1 MSGPQTF
8 NEKVTRPLL
17 VILATVGGL
26 FLVGT
31 QLMGIDS
38 NPVSDEAVVET
49 SAPAAT
55 TNPVPG
61 PSADA
66 SVDPNLDVNGRLPV
80 IVLNGTETA
89 GLAKSMSDDLH
100 DADWVI
106 EETGN
111 WTGEPLLETTIFYPA
126 DGLSSAE
133 ELATQT
139 GGTLVE
145 AAPEMS
151 QTALTLVIIQ

>member
-8 NEKVTRPLL
+8 HQKVTIPLV

-26 FLVGT
+26 FLIGNS
-31 QLMGIDS
+31 LMNIDS
-38 NPVSDEAVVET
+38 T
-49 SAPAAT
+49 PAAGEPVAEVSAT
-55 TNPVPG
+55 SEPANPVPA
-61 PSADA
+61 PSGNAT
-66 SVDPNLDVNGRLPV
+66 SDPNLDENGRLPV

-89 GLAKSMSDDLH
+89 GLAKSKSEELH

-111 WTGEPLLETTIFYPA
+111 WSGEALLETTIFYPA
-126 DGLSSAE
+126 DGFSSAE

-139 GGTLVE
+139 GGTPVE
-145 AAPEMS
+145 ATSDMS

>member
-8 NEKVTRPLL
+8 TQRVTIPLF

-26 FLVGT
+26 FWVGS
-31 QLMGIDS
+31 QLMNIDT
-38 NPVSDEAVVET
+38 D
-49 SAPAAT
+49 PAADQAAAEASASAQP
-55 TNPVPG
+55 TNPVPA
-61 PSADA
+61 PSSDV
-66 SVDPNLDVNGRLPV
+66 SEDSNLDVNGRLPV

-106 EETGN
+106 EELGN
-111 WTGEPLLETTIFYPA
+111 WSGEPLLETTIYYPPE
-126 DGLSSAE
+126 GFSSAE

-139 GGTLVE
+139 GGTPVE
-145 AAPEMS
+145 ATPDMS
-151 QTALTLVIIQ
+151 QSALTMVIIQ

>member
-8 NEKVTRPLL
+8 NQKVTTPLV

-26 FLVGT
+26 YLAGSR
-31 QLMGIDS
+31 LMNIDS
-38 NPVSDEAVVET
+38 TPVAEAPGVEVSVSAEPSMPVV
-49 SAPAAT
+49 AP
-55 TNPVPG
+55 
-61 PSADA
+61 SSDA
-66 SVDPNLDVNGRLPV
+66 SVDPNLDPNGRLPV

-100 DADWVI
+100 DANWVI

-126 DGLSSAE
+126 DGFSSAE

-139 GGTLVE
+139 GGTPVE
-145 AAPEMS
+145 ATPDMS
-151 QTALTLVIIQ
+151 QTALTLIIIK

>member
-8 NEKVTRPLL
+8 HQKVTIPLV

-26 FLVGT
+26 FLIGT
-31 QLMGIDS
+31 QLMNLSS
-38 NPVSDEAVVET
+38 NTAAEEPAVKVSA
-49 SAPAAT
+49 SAEPI
-55 TNPVPG
+55 NPVPA
-61 PSADA
+61 PSGDA

-80 IVLNGTETA
+80 IVLNGTDTA
-89 GLAKSMSDDLH
+89 GLAKSTSDDLH

-139 GGTLVE
+139 GGSLVE
-145 AAPEMS
+145 ATPDMS